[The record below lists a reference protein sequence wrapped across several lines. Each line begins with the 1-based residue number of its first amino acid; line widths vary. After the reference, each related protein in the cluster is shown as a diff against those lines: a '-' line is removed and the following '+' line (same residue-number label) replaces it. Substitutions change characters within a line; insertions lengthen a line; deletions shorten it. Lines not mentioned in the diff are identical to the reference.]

1 MIGIIVTGHG
11 RFAQG
16 LKSAIEVIAGEQR
29 KFIAVNFEKEVKE
42 LEQDLTKA
50 LNELQDCEG
59 VLVFTDLQG
68 GSPFKT
74 IVELSMNRSDIEI
87 LAGVNMP
94 MLAEVVLARN
104 VGMDLDTLAATA
116 IQTGKEMMTRFDFSV
131 LFEEEEEI
139 IEEDG
144 I

>member
-1 MIGIIVTGHG
+1 
-11 RFAQG
+11 
-16 LKSAIEVIAGEQR
+16 
-29 KFIAVNFEKEVKE
+29 
-42 LEQDLTKA
+42 
-50 LNELQDCEG
+50 
-59 VLVFTDLQG
+59 
-68 GSPFKT
+68 
-74 IVELSMNRSDIEI
+74 MNRSDIEI

-104 VGMDLDTLAATA
+104 FGMDLDTLAATA